1 MEGELLKK
9 NKLIGWSSRYFCV
22 SKQTCSILVYKD
34 KTKSEV
40 SAAVELFLP
49 STGFAEAASLPA
61 DIALDAG
68 GCKLTAE
75 LQKV

>member
-1 MEGELLKK
+1 MALGFTGRFALAC
-9 NKLIGWSSRYFCV
+9 SRGLDALDDAKSISV
-22 SKQTCSILVYKD
+22 SVDLSV
-34 KTKSEV
+34 V
-40 SAAVELFLP
+40 A

-61 DIALDAG
+61 DIALDAA

>member
-9 NKLIGWSSRYFCV
+9 NKLIGWSSRYFSV

-40 SAAVELFLP
+40 SAAVDLF
-49 STGFAEAASLPA
+49 SPA
-61 DIALDAG
+61 
-68 GCKLTAE
+68 
-75 LQKV
+75 